1 MHPNSSPTPRVE
13 RRVIGAK
20 TWRDCTGDV
29 LAWDGTVLRIT
40 TLPGNVMVKG
50 AEWRVNGERY
60 QQRYLDT
67 MRPMRVWLA
76 PAGDSAEV
84 V

>member
-29 LAWDGTVLRIT
+29 LAWDGTWLTVTKMPTRAMTAGARWRIDGT
-40 TLPGNVMVKG
+40 
-50 AEWRVNGERY
+50 EY
-60 QQRYLDT
+60 QQRVVEVSGAL
-67 MRPMRVWLA
+67 RVRLVRA
-76 PAGDSAEV
+76 DV
-84 V
+84 